1 MEVWVVSSEI
11 IIKNVI
17 KIFLF
22 ILSFSLS
29 AQSSINIKSPQEKT
43 KIKAGDYLE
52 IIWSYRNLNS
62 QVQVSYS
69 KDKINWNRI
78 DQVNAIEKSLWW
90 EVPNFYDSDG
100 EIYLKVSSIRNK
112 NISDNVSLRFPHYS
126 INRYA
131 TKSSRNYINNN
142 TGKYVLI
149 TAKMD
154 NI

>member
-1 MEVWVVSSEI
+1 MEGWVVSSEI

-112 NISDNVSLRFPHYS
+112 NISDNVSLRLPLLLFSTVSLESVLVDDVKDPIPISNSVPFS
-126 INRYA
+126 I
-131 TKSSRNYINNN
+131 T
-142 TGKYVLI
+142 
-149 TAKMD
+149 
-154 NI
+154 